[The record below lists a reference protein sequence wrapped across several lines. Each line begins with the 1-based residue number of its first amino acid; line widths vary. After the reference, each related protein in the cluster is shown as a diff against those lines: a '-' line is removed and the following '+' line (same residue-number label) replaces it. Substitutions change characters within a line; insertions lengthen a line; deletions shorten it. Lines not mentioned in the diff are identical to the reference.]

1 MWQPDPQELLIFLIL
16 IIVSCFFGGAI
27 AGIATLI
34 ITRKRNFY
42 IEIFRLL
49 IGAIGGYEGLVI
61 FFIFNREDK
70 NPKEIL
76 KFIISAHQNL
86 NLEFTGNTTLFIL
99 FIMILLSGAIG
110 ARIAI
115 FIMRK
120 VFRWR
125 S

>member
-1 MWQPDPQELLIFLIL
+1 MWQPDPQELLIFFIV

-27 AGIATLI
+27 AGIATLTI
-34 ITRKRNFY
+34 ARKRNFY

-61 FFIFNREDK
+61 FLIFNLEDK
-70 NPKEIL
+70 NPNEIL

-86 NLEFTGNTTLFIL
+86 NGFFIPSML
-99 FIMILLSGAIG
+99 GVIG
-110 ARIAI
+110 ASIAI

>member
-1 MWQPDPQELLIFLIL
+1 MLISLIL
-16 IIVSCFFGGAI
+16 IIASCFFGGAI

-34 ITRKRNFY
+34 ITKKRNFY

-49 IGAIGGYEGLVI
+49 IGAIGGYEGVVI
-61 FFIFNREDK
+61 FFLCNLEDK
-70 NPKEIL
+70 NPNKIL
-76 KFIISAHQNL
+76 EFIISAHQNS

-110 ARIAI
+110 ASIAI